1 MSNEKEYNKSFLG
14 TGWDFP
20 PRFRKSTGSVAM
32 TSDQEDIEKSL
43 EILLS
48 TRLGERIMRPGYG
61 CDLSHMIFEPLSASV
76 KAYIKNLVEN
86 AILMHEPRI
95 VLKKVELESDKD
107 QLGLVNI
114 LVEYV
119 ISATNSRKNYVY
131 PFYLEE
137 GSEIKK

>member
-1 MSNEKEYNKSFLG
+1 MKEKEYNKSFLG

-20 PRFRKSTGSVAM
+20 PAFKKSTAGVSM
-32 TSDQEDIEKSL
+32 TSDQADIEKSL

-48 TRLGERIMRPGYG
+48 TRLGERIMRPDYG
-61 CDLSHMIFEPLSASV
+61 CDLTDMIFEPLSAPV
-76 KAYIKNLVEN
+76 KAYIKDLVKN
-86 AILMHEPRI
+86 AILLHEPRI
-95 VLKKVELESDKD
+95 LLKKIELEPDAE

-119 ISATNSRKNYVY
+119 ITSTNSRKNYVY

-137 GSEIKK
+137 GTDVKK